1 MTEVLHSSP
10 SHFPSSS
17 IEERERERERNS
29 SGVTDCD
36 PNGEEVNDTAGNGDG
51 EGGGEGGGQHLTLL
65 ALLVA
70 LIRKSLFGFKFGDK
84 KGEQQQQQ
92 ICSMEIGLPTNV
104 RHVAHVTFDRFNG
117 FLGLPVEFQPLVP
130 SRAPSASITVFGV
143 STESMQLSY
152 DSRGNSVPTILLL
165 IQRRL
170 YAQGGLTTEGIF
182 RISGGNIEEEI
193 VRDQLNRGV
202 VPEDIDVHSLAGLIK
217 AWFRELPTGI
227 LDSLSP
233 EKVIQCETED
243 DCAEVVKLLPPIE
256 AALLDWAINLMADVV
271 QFEDVN
277 RMNARNIATIFAPN
291 MTHMLDP
298 LTALM
303 YAVKVMNFLKML
315 ITLKLRE
322 RKESIVDPSPVR
334 DLEPFD
340 ENGHES
346 SSQICIQDTSQE
358 EEEETELELKTYLE
372 PNQTSHSKNKEV
384 SSLTTS
390 SDDTLV
396 NETNDGK
403 AQESPRKSK
412 NTGGQSSNSSLKKG
426 LSRKVIVEAS
436 VNEKRKEI
444 RKLSRMNSR
453 MELIEAWL

>member
-1 MTEVLHSSP
+1 
-10 SHFPSSS
+10 
-17 IEERERERERNS
+17 
-29 SGVTDCD
+29 
-36 PNGEEVNDTAGNGDG
+36 
-51 EGGGEGGGQHLTLL
+51 
-65 ALLVA
+65 
-70 LIRKSLFGFKFGDK
+70 
-84 KGEQQQQQ
+84 
-92 ICSMEIGLPTNV
+92 MEIGLPTNV

-346 SSQICIQDTSQE
+346 SSQICTKDTSQE
-358 EEEETELELKTYLE
+358 EEEEIELESKTYLE

-396 NETNDGK
+396 NETNDGE

-412 NTGGQSSNSSLKKG
+412 NNCGQSSNSSLKKG